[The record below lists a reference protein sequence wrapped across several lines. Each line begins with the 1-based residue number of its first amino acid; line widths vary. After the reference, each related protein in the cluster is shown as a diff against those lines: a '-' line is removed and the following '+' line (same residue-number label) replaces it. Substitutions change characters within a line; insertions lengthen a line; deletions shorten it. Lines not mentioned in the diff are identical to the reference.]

1 MPCRY
6 VSEFW
11 ENRVLRVRGASDTTV
26 FAANGGLDGPWGLGV
41 VGDVLLVASF
51 ATDRIHRYELVLLT
65 VINILSSFSHS
76 SSTVL
81 TLLYQAVSPTYS
93 IAYSP
98 LFFGRIDTL
107 SPVVQL
113 IRHL

>member
-1 MPCRY
+1 MSCRY

-65 VINILSSFSHS
+65 VINILSPFLSHS
-76 SSTVL
+76 TAL
-81 TLLYQAVSPTYS
+81 TILCQAVSPTYN

-98 LFFGRIDTL
+98 LFR
-107 SPVVQL
+107 SY
-113 IRHL
+113 